1 MNKKYVL
8 IGLIVAFALGG
19 WAGDELRPQPER
31 PVLKFLA
38 RAAKLGMWLL
48 IVGEP
53 AQSKDHSLQYAAPD
67 SDHIN
72 HMRSL

>member
-1 MNKKYVL
+1 MNTKHVL
-8 IGLIVAFALGG
+8 IGLLLAFALGG
-19 WAGDELRPQPER
+19 WIGDELRPKPER
-31 PVLKFLA
+31 PVLQFLA
-38 RAAKLGMWLL
+38 RAARMGMWLL

-53 AQSKDHSLQYAAPD
+53 AQSKDQAVQIAAPD